1 MSRQYSSRTISDL
14 AKKLGKHTEAPHR
27 DRLRTLEQAAKITTV
42 PITRALLAL
51 QQLEREGR
59 SVNVAGLHKTLGHKV
74 SAPMPPSSNGRG
86 HSVPTPSEGPERE
99 RLHEA
104 FKMPTAFS
112 GVDDPTSLRDQANR
126 EFETPRWWFGGRSLG
141 VYGADLRRR
150 GLLVSYLIRE
160 LMHNGYRTIAPMRA
174 PSKADQRM
182 LAPSAEVVDLT
193 RLPGGIRQLHEELEE
208 RTTAGETLVVLVDPR
223 HGLDEDDLSVLV
235 ELLYLPLPSLRVL
248 YAESFVVR
256 GWSEFMDA
264 MLTYG
269 ESMLLGPARAADLE
283 AFGLPAD
290 YEMPTDPGAGIYL
303 VDGGYTVRFGA
314 PQRVSTYS
322 SAHQANNRWGP
333 CGHRP
338 KASLGSLPVGAAE
351 GRRSALLG
359 RQGRPWME
367 DGRRDGDPCHRCVLA
382 GRPRLGVRGAGGIR
396 AAAPPDHLLPARP
409 PGGPPVLLQ
418 AHHQRDDRS
427 PVRRRGRRGREGGA
441 SPVHRRR
448 RPARPALGRAQR
460 AHHLVRRVLIDDVQR
475 APGDYLD
482 PGAHHHTVRLGGAQ
496 RQKGCPGMARID

>member
-27 DRLRTLEQAAKITTV
+27 ERLRTLEQAAKITTV

-150 GLLVSYLIRE
+150 GLLVRYLIRK

-193 RLPGGIRQLHEELEE
+193 TLPGGIRQLHEELEE
-208 RTTAGETLVVLVDPR
+208 RTTAGETLVVLVVPR

-290 YEMPTDPGAGIYL
+290 YEMPTGPGAGIYL

-338 KASLGSLPVGAAE
+338 KASLGSLPVALQKGDVLRFWGDKDDRGWKMDGATATRAIGVCWQEDLDSGSGAPVGFGPQRRQIISFQHGLREDHPFFYRPIINAMTDLRSDDEVAVDVKE
-351 GRRSALLG
+351 GRL
-359 RQGRPWME
+359 QFT
-367 DGRRDGDPCHRCVLA
+367 DGA
-382 GRPRLGVRGAGGIR
+382 
-396 AAAPPDHLLPARP
+396 
-409 PGGPPVLLQ
+409 
-418 AHHQRDDRS
+418 
-427 PVRRRGRRGREGGA
+427 
-441 SPVHRRR
+441 
-448 RPARPALGRAQR
+448 
-460 AHHLVRRVLIDDVQR
+460 
-475 APGDYLD
+475 
-482 PGAHHHTVRLGGAQ
+482 VRLDLRSVERNG
-496 RQKGCPGMARID
+496 RIIWSDES